1 MAGERRLLIDCPPRR
16 RVTGATI
23 FPTPPCKKPP
33 RAACLTG
40 ARPQND
46 GCMNDMLELI
56 SFGKASAPAGVSIR
70 SRDWRQPLCGR
81 RLLTEK
87 DHVSACSA
95 VVAQAA
101 RAIKLLACCS
111 VVHKRDHY

>member
-16 RVTGATI
+16 RGAGVTI
-23 FPTPPCKKPP
+23 FPTPACKKPP

-56 SFGKASAPAGVSIR
+56 SFGKVSASAGVSVR
-70 SRDWRQPLCGR
+70 SRDRRRPMYGR

-95 VVAQAA
+95 LVAQAA
-101 RAIKLLACCS
+101 RAIELRACRS
-111 VVHKRDHY
+111 VDHKRDHS